1 MNVKLLFVVSVS
13 CILTACTTPYGY
25 HDPAPDT
32 CDGAPGCAVS
42 AVVDGI
48 FKTKP
53 TKNKSCSEMTGKRKK
68 SCDAQV
74 AALKASIENAKRQ
87 K

>member
-1 MNVKLLFVVSVS
+1 M
-13 CILTACTTPYGY
+13 GY
-25 HDPAPDT
+25 LKRNRQK
-32 CDGAPGCAVS
+32 
-42 AVVDGI
+42 I
-48 FKTKP
+48 
-53 TKNKSCSEMTGKRKK
+53 KSCSEMTGKRKK